1 MNTIYSTPA
10 PGQHYRIELEQAKQD
25 YQDGLLTAA
34 GLLYYAIGIMRKPGQ
49 EVRLSV
55 REWLTLTGLKE
66 RTFYSAKAKLI
77 ATGRINEQIT
87 GIVSLW
93 ICSAEDKVIELPTR
107 AVNNDSSTGQTC
119 QTLQN
124 NCTTMQSN
132 CTTMQDERTTM
143 QEDCN
148 NVRNEAT
155 KPAQSKASG
164 VFPTNSTK
172 PTKPTKP
179 PKKAVKKAKRLQD
192 CADLPADLKAKLE
205 ELEILKGS
213 NRDKKVYAAIA
224 CHDLSQAYKAADHV
238 KNTWENIDNP
248 RGVFLFQLPR
258 QRAEPL
264 GSRRQVMTAKNFGYT
279 INDLKKMYGTGWKQ
293 AAEHFGIEIE
303 REVEEE

>member
-1 MNTIYSTPA
+1 MNTIYPTPA
-10 PGQHYRIELEQAKQD
+10 LGQHYRLALEEAKQD

-55 REWLTLTGLKE
+55 REWLNLTGLKE

-77 ATGRINEQIT
+77 ATGRINEHII

-107 AVNNDSSTGQTC
+107 AVNDDSSTGQTC
-119 QTLQN
+119 KTLQDD
-124 NCTTMQSN
+124 CTTMQSD
-132 CTTMQDERTTM
+132 CKTMQDERTTM
-143 QEDCN
+143 QKDCN
-148 NVRNEAT
+148 NVQSEA
-155 KPAQSKASG
+155 PESPQSKTSE
-164 VFPTNSTK
+164 VSPNNSN
-172 PTKPTKP
+172 KPTKP
-179 PKKAVKKAKRLQD
+179 PKKGVKKAKRLQD

-213 NRDKKVYAAIA
+213 SRDKKVYAAIA

-264 GSRRQVMTAKNFGYT
+264 GSRQQVMTAKNFGYT

-303 REVEEE
+303 RGVEEE